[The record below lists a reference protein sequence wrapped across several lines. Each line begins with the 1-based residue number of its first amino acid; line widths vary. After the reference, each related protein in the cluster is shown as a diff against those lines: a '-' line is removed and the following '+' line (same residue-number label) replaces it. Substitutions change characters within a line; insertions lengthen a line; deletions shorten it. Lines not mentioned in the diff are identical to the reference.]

1 MNRPSTHIRAELCG
15 VIERNNIW
23 RVALV
28 AVLLL
33 VAWGGLAAR
42 LCVLHLG
49 GNESL
54 RERVRRMRT
63 VEETILVGRGRIL
76 DRNGNLLALDLPV
89 QNIIADPVVILSNQQ
104 VQAISAR
111 LAYVLDLPLPQVV
124 NRINRPGRR
133 YEPVARL
140 VREETATQVE
150 RLDLPG
156 VFFEPQTTRYYPLGS
171 LGCHVLGFS
180 NREGV
185 GSAGIEQRWD
195 SLLKGHPGFRQ
206 SERDG
211 HRREIYT
218 RRSLEMPPQ
227 EGADVYLTLDPNV
240 QYFVEKA
247 LDAAMTN
254 FNPEA
259 AWAIVEEVR
268 TGEILAM
275 ASRPNYDLNEYGQT
289 RAEVRLN
296 RAVGVNYEPGSVF
309 KVATVAAAINEGLI
323 TTNTLF
329 DCEKG
334 MWYYGGRPLRDFH
347 PYGELDVTGILRK
360 SSNIGAAKIA
370 VMLGDERLYRYL
382 KLYGLGTRTG
392 IEVPGEEPGILHSV
406 PNWTKISITRI
417 AMGHEI
423 AVTALQMLNVLC
435 CIGNDGFL
443 MKPYLVRK
451 VVDTDGVT
459 LRENKPVAVSRPI
472 TERTSALMRS
482 MLAQVTKTGGTGTR
496 AAIEGYNV
504 AGKTGTA
511 EKLIDGHYAKKKNI
525 SSFMGLLPAE
535 RPEIGIIV
543 VLDNPQPIR
552 TAGRT
557 AAPVF
562 AQIAE
567 PTARYL
573 DIRPVDA
580 TELVYYHKI
589 LAGDP

>member
-1 MNRPSTHIRAELCG
+1 MSQLNTLIKADLRG

-28 AVLLL
+28 AILLLL
-33 VAWGGLAAR
+33 VWGGLAAR

-49 GNESL
+49 ANESL
-54 RERVRRMRT
+54 KERVRRMRT
-63 VEETILVGRGRIL
+63 VEEKILVGRGRIF
-76 DRNGNLLALDLPV
+76 DRNEKLLALDLPV
-89 QNIIADPVVILSNQQ
+89 KNIIADPVVILSNGTAKAISMHLARVLHLPQQQ
-104 VQAISAR
+104 VYA
-111 LAYVLDLPLPQVV
+111 
-124 NRINRPGRR
+124 RINRPGRR

-140 VREETATQVE
+140 VREETVAKVE
-150 RLDLPG
+150 RLHLPG
-156 VFFEPQTTRYYPLGS
+156 VFFEPQTTRNYPQGA

-195 SLLKGHPGFRQ
+195 SLLKGRPGLRQ

-211 HRREIYT
+211 RRREIYT
-218 RRSLEMPPQ
+218 RRSLELDSQ
-227 EGADVYLTLDPNV
+227 EGADLYLTLDLNV

-259 AWAIVEEVR
+259 AWAIVQEVR

-275 ASRPNYDLNEYGQT
+275 ASRPHYDLNAYGKT
-289 RAEVRLN
+289 SADVRLN

-309 KVATVAAAINEGLI
+309 KVATVAAALNEGI
-323 TTNTLF
+323 IATNTLF
-329 DCEKG
+329 DCEDG

-347 PYGELDVTGILRK
+347 PHGELDVTGILRK

-370 VMLGDERLYRYL
+370 VMLGKDRLYRYL
-382 KLYGLGTRTG
+382 KAYGLGTRTG

-406 PNWTKISITRI
+406 PHWTKISITRI

-451 VVDTDGVT
+451 VVDTDGVV
-459 LRENKPVAVSRPI
+459 LREHKPVAVSRPI

-496 AAIEGYNV
+496 AAIDGYNV

-511 EKLIDGHYAKKKNI
+511 EKIKDGHYVSKQNM

-580 TELVYYHKI
+580 TELVYYHRI
-589 LAGDP
+589 LEGVP